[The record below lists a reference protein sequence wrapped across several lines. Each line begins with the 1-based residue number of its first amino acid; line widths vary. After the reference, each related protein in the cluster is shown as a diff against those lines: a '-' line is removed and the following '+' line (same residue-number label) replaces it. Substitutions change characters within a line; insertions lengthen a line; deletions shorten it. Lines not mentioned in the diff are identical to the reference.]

1 MRSGELSIT
10 LKSSAFLPIKKNRY
24 APVTSQCPSREF
36 YSMKSNRKNRME
48 HSIEFAARNNLAAG
62 ESRKPTS
69 ATRVAEVMSTNL
81 VTLSAHHTFG
91 EAVQLMTNSPFRHFL
106 VVHADGRLAGVFS
119 DRDVLRALGRTP
131 NWQAKNVSGV
141 MTHKVFTVTPE
152 TPLSVAAS
160 EMLSR
165 RINCLPV
172 IGDDGKVCGIITST
186 DLLRSY
192 QKIQSSLENNS
203 RGANTGSV

>member
-1 MRSGELSIT
+1 MDI
-10 LKSSAFLPIKKNRY
+10 
-24 APVTSQCPSREF
+24 
-36 YSMKSNRKNRME
+36 
-48 HSIEFAARNNLAAG
+48 AAANNLSTG
-62 ESRKPTS
+62 DPGTTLS
-69 ATRVAEVMSTNL
+69 ATCVADIMSTHL

-141 MTHKVFTVTPE
+141 MTHQVFTVTPE

-172 IGDDGKVCGIITST
+172 IGNDGKVCGIITST
-186 DLLRSY
+186 DLLQSY
-192 QKIQSSLENNS
+192 QKIQASLENHLGDA
-203 RGANTGSV
+203 RAGSV

>member
-1 MRSGELSIT
+1 
-10 LKSSAFLPIKKNRY
+10 
-24 APVTSQCPSREF
+24 
-36 YSMKSNRKNRME
+36 ME
-48 HSIEFAARNNLAAG
+48 IAAANDLAAG
-62 ESRKPTS
+62 HPGRPSS
-69 ATRVAEVMSTNL
+69 ATRVADIMSSQL

-91 EAVQLMTNSPFRHFL
+91 QAVQLMTNSPFRHFL
-106 VVHADGRLAGVFS
+106 VIHADGRLAGLFS

-172 IGDDGKVCGIITST
+172 VGNDGKVCGIITST

-192 QKIQSSLENNS
+192 QKIQAALENDS
-203 RGANTGSV
+203 CGTSAGSV

>member
-1 MRSGELSIT
+1 
-10 LKSSAFLPIKKNRY
+10 
-24 APVTSQCPSREF
+24 
-36 YSMKSNRKNRME
+36 ME
-48 HSIEFAARNNLAAG
+48 IAAANDLAAG
-62 ESRKPTS
+62 HAGRPSS
-69 ATRVAEVMSTNL
+69 ATRVADIMSSKL

-91 EAVQLMTNSPFRHFL
+91 QAVQLMTNSPFRHFL
-106 VVHADGRLAGVFS
+106 VIHADGRLAGLFS

-172 IGDDGKVCGIITST
+172 VGNDGKVCGIITST

-192 QKIQSSLENNS
+192 QKIQAALENDS
-203 RGANTGSV
+203 CGTSADSV

>member
-1 MRSGELSIT
+1 MRDYVSKPDMECGVR
-10 LKSSAFLPIKKNRY
+10 A
-24 APVTSQCPSREF
+24 AQPSV
-36 YSMKSNRKNRME
+36 
-48 HSIEFAARNNLAAG
+48 FAANKSTKQSCMERDMEIALSRRGEPGRPAA
-62 ESRKPTS
+62 
-69 ATRVAEVMSTNL
+69 ATCVAEIMSTSL

-91 EAVQLMTNSPFRHFL
+91 EAVQLMTDSPFRHFL

-152 TPLSVAAS
+152 TLLSVAAA

-165 RINCLPV
+165 RISCLPV
-172 IGDDGKVCGIITST
+172 IGKDGKVCGIITST
-186 DLLRSY
+186 DLLRKY
-192 QKIQSSLENNS
+192 QKLQACLEK
-203 RGANTGSV
+203 

>member
-1 MRSGELSIT
+1 MEQRIETTAKENLSAGYPERSS
-10 LKSSAFLPIKKNRY
+10 
-24 APVTSQCPSREF
+24 
-36 YSMKSNRKNRME
+36 
-48 HSIEFAARNNLAAG
+48 
-62 ESRKPTS
+62 S
-69 ATRVAEVMSTNL
+69 ATRVAEIISTNL

-91 EAVQLMTNSPFRHFL
+91 EAVQFMTGSPFRHFL

-152 TPLSVAAS
+152 TLLSAAAS

-172 IGDDGKVCGIITST
+172 VGNDGKVCGIITST

-192 QKIQSSLENNS
+192 QKIQAALEN
-203 RGANTGSV
+203 RPLA

>member
-1 MRSGELSIT
+1 MDVAAAKNLSAGDSGRP
-10 LKSSAFLPIKKNRY
+10 F
-24 APVTSQCPSREF
+24 
-36 YSMKSNRKNRME
+36 
-48 HSIEFAARNNLAAG
+48 
-62 ESRKPTS
+62 S
-69 ATRVAEVMSTNL
+69 ATRVADIMSTNL

-106 VVHADGRLAGVFS
+106 VIHADGRLAGVFS

-152 TPLSVAAS
+152 TPLSVAAA

-172 IGDDGKVCGIITST
+172 IAHDGKVCGIITST
-186 DLLRSY
+186 DLLGSY
-192 QKIQSSLENNS
+192 QKLQASLENNWGDTKS
-203 RGANTGSV
+203 GSVDF

>member
-1 MRSGELSIT
+1 MDI
-10 LKSSAFLPIKKNRY
+10 
-24 APVTSQCPSREF
+24 
-36 YSMKSNRKNRME
+36 
-48 HSIEFAARNNLAAG
+48 AAANNLSTG
-62 ESRKPTS
+62 DPGTTLS
-69 ATRVAEVMSTNL
+69 ATCVADIMSTHL

-141 MTHKVFTVTPE
+141 MTHQVFTVTPE

-172 IGDDGKVCGIITST
+172 IGKDGKVCGIITST
-186 DLLRSY
+186 DLLQSY
-192 QKIQSSLENNS
+192 QKIQSALENHL
-203 RGANTGSV
+203 GDAMAGSV

>member
-1 MRSGELSIT
+1 MEVTSSGRSGGD
-10 LKSSAFLPIKKNRY
+10 PIR
-24 APVTSQCPSREF
+24 P
-36 YSMKSNRKNRME
+36 
-48 HSIEFAARNNLAAG
+48 AA
-62 ESRKPTS
+62 
-69 ATRVAEVMSTNL
+69 ATCVAEIMSIGL

-91 EAVQLMTNSPFRHFL
+91 EAVQLMTDSPFRHFL

-141 MTHKVFTVTPE
+141 MTHKVFTVTPD
-152 TPLSVAAS
+152 TPLSVAAA

-172 IGDDGKVCGIITST
+172 IGNDGKVCGIITST
-186 DLLRSY
+186 DLLRNY
-192 QKIQSSLENNS
+192 QKLQASLEHNAS
-203 RGANTGSV
+203 HKTPGAV

>member
-1 MRSGELSIT
+1 
-10 LKSSAFLPIKKNRY
+10 
-24 APVTSQCPSREF
+24 
-36 YSMKSNRKNRME
+36 ME
-48 HSIEFAARNNLAAG
+48 HNTDIAATNDLAADQSG
-62 ESRKPTS
+62 RTS
-69 ATRVAEVMSTNL
+69 SPTRVADIMSRKL
-81 VTLSAHHTFG
+81 VSLSAHHTFG
-91 EAVQLMTNSPFRHFL
+91 QAVQLMTNSPFRHFL
-106 VVHADGRLAGVFS
+106 VIHADGRLAGLFS

-172 IGDDGKVCGIITST
+172 VGNDGKVCGIITST

-192 QKIQSSLENNS
+192 QKIQAALENNS
-203 RGANTGSV
+203 CGTDASSV

>member
-1 MRSGELSIT
+1 
-10 LKSSAFLPIKKNRY
+10 
-24 APVTSQCPSREF
+24 
-36 YSMKSNRKNRME
+36 ME
-48 HSIEFAARNNLAAG
+48 TTARNDLSADNAVL
-62 ESRKPTS
+62 SSS
-69 ATRVAEVMSTNL
+69 ATRVAEIMTTNL

-91 EAVQLMTNSPFRHFL
+91 EAVQLMADSPFRHFL
-106 VVHADGRLAGVFS
+106 VVRADGRLAGVFS

-152 TPLSVAAS
+152 TPLSVAAL

-172 IGDDGKVCGIITST
+172 VGNDGKVCGIITST

-192 QKIQSSLENNS
+192 QKIQAVLEND
-203 RGANTGSV
+203 RPGIAGSVNF

>member
-1 MRSGELSIT
+1 
-10 LKSSAFLPIKKNRY
+10 
-24 APVTSQCPSREF
+24 
-36 YSMKSNRKNRME
+36 ME
-48 HSIEFAARNNLAAG
+48 IAAANDLAAG
-62 ESRKPTS
+62 HPGRPSS
-69 ATRVAEVMSTNL
+69 ATRVADIMSSKL

-91 EAVQLMTNSPFRHFL
+91 QAVQLMTNSPFRHFL
-106 VVHADGRLAGVFS
+106 VIHADGRLAGLFS

-172 IGDDGKVCGIITST
+172 VGNDGKVCGIITST

-192 QKIQSSLENNS
+192 QKIQAALENNS
-203 RGANTGSV
+203 YGTGAGSV

>member
-1 MRSGELSIT
+1 MHLV
-10 LKSSAFLPIKKNRY
+10 AFLGACKSI
-24 APVTSQCPSREF
+24 REIF
-36 YSMKSNRKNRME
+36 ME
-48 HSIEFAARNNLAAG
+48 HSVDIAAANGDPGR
-62 ESRKPTS
+62 PFS
-69 ATRVAEVMSTNL
+69 ATRVADIMSTNL

-152 TPLSVAAS
+152 TPLSVAAL

-165 RINCLPV
+165 HINCLPV
-172 IGDDGKVCGIITST
+172 IGNDGKVCGIITST

-192 QKIQSSLENNS
+192 QKIQASLENNLGDT
-203 RGANTGSV
+203 RV

>member
-1 MRSGELSIT
+1 
-10 LKSSAFLPIKKNRY
+10 
-24 APVTSQCPSREF
+24 
-36 YSMKSNRKNRME
+36 ME
-48 HSIEFAARNNLAAG
+48 HNMEIAAANDLAAG
-62 ESRKPTS
+62 HPGRPSS
-69 ATRVAEVMSTNL
+69 ATRVADIMSSKL

-91 EAVQLMTNSPFRHFL
+91 QAVQLMTNSPFRHFL
-106 VVHADGRLAGVFS
+106 VIHADGRLAGLFS

-172 IGDDGKVCGIITST
+172 VGNDGKVCGIITST

-192 QKIQSSLENNS
+192 QKIQAALENDS
-203 RGANTGSV
+203 CGTSADSV